1 MKAKLI
7 ILLSAIFI
15 SFKVHG
21 QAANKNTSDSTY
33 AIIQVTCPQT
43 VFGEYEIKISYGNG
57 KVEDFKNVD
66 FSRKNKTDLINEITN
81 SLNYMS
87 GKGYTLKNT
96 LTYAVPMPL
105 IQYIFEKKLRDK

>member
-7 ILLSAIFI
+7 LLLSVIFI
-15 SFKVHG
+15 ACKVQG
-21 QAANKNTSDSTY
+21 QSVNKSGFDSTY

-57 KVEDFKNVD
+57 RVEDFKNVD

-81 SLNYMS
+81 ALNYMA
-87 GKGYTLKNT
+87 GKGYTLNNT
-96 LTYAVPMPL
+96 LTYGVPTPN
-105 IQYIFEKKLRDK
+105 IQYIFEKRAGSK

>member
-1 MKAKLI
+1 MKTKLI
-7 ILLSAIFI
+7 ILLSVAFI
-15 SFKVHG
+15 SFKMQG
-21 QAANKNTSDSTY
+21 QSANKNISDSTY

-81 SLNYMS
+81 ALNYMS
-87 GKGYTLKNT
+87 GKGFALKST
-96 LTYAVPMPL
+96 LTYGVPTPN
-105 IQYIFEKKLRDK
+105 IQYLFEKRP